1 MNARSTTASGCS
13 VLTIPILWR
22 HAPISPTPTARQAG
36 WRDAI
41 PLYEQTYADWGR
53 LLGADHPRTLRSS
66 NYLASA
72 YRGAG
77 RLAEAIP
84 LYERTLAGRERL
96 LGPDHPST
104 LRSSNYLA
112 SAYREAGRLAEA
124 IPLHERTLA
133 GWRQLLGPDHPRT
146 LLSSNHLA
154 SAYCEAGRLAEA
166 IPLYEQTLAR
176 CTRVLGND
184 HALTRDVRRN
194 LGVTQELAA
203 RQNHHPDPAQEGEPE
218 PHQRDVETAQSHW

>member
-1 MNARSTTASGCS
+1 
-13 VLTIPILWR
+13 
-22 HAPISPTPTARQAG
+22 
-36 WRDAI
+36 
-41 PLYEQTYADWGR
+41 
-53 LLGADHPRTLRSS
+53 LRSS

-77 RLAEAIP
+77 RLVEAIP

-124 IPLHERTLA
+124 IPLYERTRA
-133 GWRQLLGPDHPRT
+133 GWHQLLGPDHART
-146 LLSSNHLA
+146 LLSSSYLA
-154 SAYCEAGRLAEA
+154 SAYREAGRLAEA

-176 CTRVLGND
+176 CTRALGSD
-184 HALTRDVRRN
+184 HSLTRQVLRN
-194 LGVTQELAA
+194 LSRAKLTESQGPGPRPARDTQEKEPAN
-203 RQNHHPDPAQEGEPE
+203 RQRDPE
-218 PHQRDVETAQSHW
+218 PTDSRR